1 MEQKDILDQDQ
12 LLFLE
17 KKLKKGAT
25 DVYVCKAGE
34 TLLDI
39 AQKEGIRLDAIMEYN
54 NLTKNS
60 VLTDGQKLQLRA
72 PEKAAGKNTKS
83 PK

>member
-25 DVYVCKAGE
+25 DVYICKSGD
-34 TLLDI
+34 TLAEI
-39 AQKEGIRLDAIMEYN
+39 AQKEGVRLDALMEYN
-54 NLTKNS
+54 HLTKNS
-60 VLTDGQKLQLRA
+60 VLMDGQKINLRT
-72 PEKAAGKNTKS
+72 PEKAAGKK
-83 PK
+83 

>member
-1 MEQKDILDQDQ
+1 MEQTDILEQDQ

-34 TLLDI
+34 TLTEI
-39 AQKEGIRLDAIMEYN
+39 AQKEGVRLDALMEYN
-54 NLTKNS
+54 HLSKNS
-60 VLTDGQKLQLRA
+60 VLTNGQKLQLRA
-72 PEKAAGKNTKS
+72 PEKAADKNVKS